1 MQLILYVC
9 IYWVYLFFGGT
20 EMTDKI
26 QPKVVVFSTP
36 TCSFCNM
43 AKSYFRE
50 KGVKFTDIDVSR
62 DQAAARD
69 MVRRSGQMGVP
80 VIDIGG
86 KIIVGFNRPQINS
99 LLGIK

>member
-1 MQLILYVC
+1 M
-9 IYWVYLFFGGT
+9 T
-20 EMTDKI
+20 EVKN
-26 QPKVVVFSTP
+26 QPKVIVFSTP
-36 TCSFCNM
+36 TCSFCNL

-50 KGVKFTDIDVSR
+50 KGVKYTDIDVSR

-86 KIIVGFNRPQINS
+86 KIVVGFNRPQINS

>member
-1 MQLILYVC
+1 
-9 IYWVYLFFGGT
+9 
-20 EMTDKI
+20 MTDQKN
-26 QPKVVVFSTP
+26 QPKVVVFRTP
-36 TCSFCNM
+36 TCSFCNL

-86 KIIVGFNRPQINS
+86 KIVVGFNRPQINT

>member
-1 MQLILYVC
+1 
-9 IYWVYLFFGGT
+9 
-20 EMTDKI
+20 
-26 QPKVVVFSTP
+26 
-36 TCSFCNM
+36 M

-86 KIIVGFNRPQINS
+86 RIVVGFNRPQINS